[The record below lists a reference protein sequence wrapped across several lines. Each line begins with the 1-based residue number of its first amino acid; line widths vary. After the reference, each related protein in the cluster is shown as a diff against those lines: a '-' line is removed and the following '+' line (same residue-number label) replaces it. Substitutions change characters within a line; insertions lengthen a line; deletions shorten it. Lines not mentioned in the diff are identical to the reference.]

1 MTDPLETRGGAG
13 GFHVGDRVLVN
24 HDVPPPR
31 YAGRVG
37 TVAEVRH
44 VVPRTIAGK
53 LDAERKTREVGVDF
67 CSADALGKK
76 TDAWFLPGEL
86 AAVEGVPGRYTAPRS
101 HAKRASGETDRG
113 VAA

>member
-1 MTDPLETRGGAG
+1 MTDRLETRGGTG
-13 GFHVGDRVLVN
+13 GFCRPSL
-24 HDVPPPR
+24 
-31 YAGRVG
+31 YAGRTG

-44 VVPRTIAGK
+44 VVPRAIAGTP
-53 LDAERKTREVGVDF
+53 TREVGVDF
-67 CSADALGKK
+67 SSLDAIGESK